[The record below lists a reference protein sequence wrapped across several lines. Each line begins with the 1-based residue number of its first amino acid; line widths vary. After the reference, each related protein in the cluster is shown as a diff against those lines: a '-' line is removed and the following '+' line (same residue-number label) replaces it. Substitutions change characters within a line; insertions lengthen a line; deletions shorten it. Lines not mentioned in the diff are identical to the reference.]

1 MAGASYRVLSCDGGG
16 IRGVITARLL
26 QALDPSVLDNIDLF
40 AGTSTGSII
49 ALGLA
54 SGVPIDTIVRLYSS
68 EACCSQI
75 FEPYLPE
82 VEQDRAGE
90 ALATSEQALA
100 ATLDG
105 PPDLGDRL
113 RELGPVL
120 LFPKYRSSGLRELL
134 ARHLPDMTLAEVW
147 TRRKKGVVAPSFQL
161 GAAAASGGRQWLA
174 RLFNNLPHV
183 AWMPDTKVLDA
194 VMASAAAPV
203 FFPPH
208 DVPRAP
214 GANAFIDGGVFA
226 NNPST
231 AALAALIGSRV
242 AEERNIPLSR
252 VYLLSVGTG
261 FTASAYPPPDARFP
275 YGVLGWMRPRQDD
288 GAPSFPLVGVVFDGT
303 SQINDFAAS
312 LMLGVDN
319 AIRVNPQFDEPFS
332 MDDCGA
338 VPAMLAA
345 TERFMAT
352 EEWQLQSTRINRLF
366 GNRGPEG
373 QAPA

>member
-1 MAGASYRVLSCDGGG
+1 MAEASYRVLTCDGGG

-54 SGVPIDTIVRLYSS
+54 SGVPIDTIVELYSS
-68 EACCSQI
+68 EACCAQI
-75 FEPYLPE
+75 FQPYLPE
-82 VEQDRAGE
+82 VEQDRAGQ
-90 ALATSEQALA
+90 ALATSEEALA
-100 ATLDG
+100 ATLEA

-120 LFPKYRSSGLRELL
+120 LFPKYRSAGLRELL

-147 TRRKKGVVAPSFQL
+147 TQRNKGVVAPSFQL
-161 GAAAASGGRQWLA
+161 GAVAPSGGRQWRT

-183 AWMPDTKVLDA
+183 AWMPETKVIDA
-194 VMASAAAPV
+194 VMGSAAAPV
-203 FFPPH
+203 YFPPH

-214 GANAFIDGGVFA
+214 GGNAFIDGGVFA

-242 AEERNIPLSR
+242 AEERNIPLSHVR
-252 VYLLSVGTG
+252 LLSVGTG
-261 FTASAYPPPDARFP
+261 FTASAYPPLDARFP

-303 SQINDFAAS
+303 SQINDFTAR
-312 LMLGVDN
+312 LMLGADN
-319 AIRVNPQFDEPFS
+319 YIRVNPQFDEPFS
-332 MDDCGA
+332 MDDCSA
-338 VPAMLAA
+338 IPAMLAA

-352 EEWQLQSTRINRLF
+352 DAWQLQSTRISQLF
-366 GNRGPEG
+366 GNRE
-373 QAPA
+373 Q